1 MRFNW
6 NKILLFFILI
16 LSIGILYASNI
27 KNNSRTIDNINI
39 SIKPKSNYFISNDS
53 IRSLINNEFNFNKD
67 SIYLSRIEKIIDA
80 NTYIEKS
87 EVYKTV
93 GEQLEIIVI
102 QKEPIA
108 RIISSDSI
116 FYLDKNSN
124 FMSLSEL
131 QSVKVP
137 IIFGY
142 NEFSDL
148 KFLTNI
154 SLMIKEDIFLNKNI
168 SQILIDQEQ
177 RISLKL
183 KGFKT
188 IIEIGDN
195 KNLKNKI
202 QNLKAFYNR
211 AFTKN
216 EIDKYKKL
224 NLQFENQV
232 VAVK

>member
-1 MRFNW
+1 M
-6 NKILLFFILI
+6 
-16 LSIGILYASNI
+16 
-27 KNNSRTIDNINI
+27 
-39 SIKPKSNYFISNDS
+39 
-53 IRSLINNEFNFNKD
+53 
-67 SIYLSRIEKIIDA
+67 
-80 NTYIEKS
+80 
-87 EVYKTV
+87 
-93 GEQLEIIVI
+93 
-102 QKEPIA
+102 
-108 RIISSDSI
+108 
-116 FYLDKNSN
+116 
-124 FMSLSEL
+124 
-131 QSVKVP
+131 
-137 IIFGY
+137 
-142 NEFSDL
+142 
-148 KFLTNI
+148 
-154 SLMIKEDIFLNKNI
+154 
-168 SQILIDQEQ
+168 QEQ